1 VSSEVDIEREP
12 AGAVPETMARQAD
25 LSSKTKLELRAQS
38 SEPVKIARIISR
50 LNVGGPS
57 IQAITLTHLLRRFGY
72 QTRLLCG
79 RENPSEGSMDYLARE
94 LEVCPVRIDSLSR
107 NPATGDLR
115 ALLALTIE
123 LRRARPRLVHT
134 HTAKAGTLGRLAA
147 LIALPRHRRI
157 LVHTFHGHSLTGY
170 FNPVVAR
177 IYLAIER
184 ALARRT
190 NKLIVVSEEVR
201 DELVSL
207 GVAPYTRFEVIPLGF
222 DLRPFMAPS
231 GDRDRQRNALR
242 RELGVSPD
250 AKVVTLVARLVPIKR
265 VDRFLRVA
273 RLVAEQSNA
282 HFMIAGDGELGDVLR
297 ASTDAR
303 ALEDRLSWIGFRR
316 DIPAVCFASD
326 VVALTSDNEGT
337 PVSLIEAQAAGVPVV
352 STDVGGVRSV
362 VLDGRTGMMAVA
374 GDDQGLADAIL
385 QTLQDTALARRL
397 ATAGR
402 AHAVSAFSIERLVQ
416 NMDRLYASLLQ
427 GAPEAP

>member
-1 VSSEVDIEREP
+1 MSREVDIRREQGGR
-12 AGAVPETMARQAD
+12 A
-25 LSSKTKLELRAQS
+25 SKTNSGIGVLQPK
-38 SEPVKIARIISR
+38 PVKIARIISR
-50 LNVGGPS
+50 LNVGGPT

-79 RENPSEGSMDYLARE
+79 REDPGEGSMEYLAHE

-107 NPATGDLR
+107 NPGVSDLK
-115 ALLALTIE
+115 ALVALVVE
-123 LRRARPRLVHT
+123 LRRTRPRLVHT

-147 LIALPRHRRI
+147 LIALPGHHRI

-170 FNPVVAR
+170 FNPRMAR
-177 IYLAIER
+177 VYLAIER

-190 NKLIVVSEEVR
+190 SKLIAVSDEVR

-207 GVAPYTRFEVIPLGF
+207 GVAPYARFEVVPLGF
-222 DLRPFMAPS
+222 DLRPFTVPPVE
-231 GDRDRQRNALR
+231 RNRRRKALR
-242 RELGVSPD
+242 REIGISPD

-273 RLVAEQSNA
+273 RMVAGQSNA

-297 ASTDAR
+297 ASVDAR
-303 ALEDRLSWIGFRR
+303 SLGDRLSWIGFRR

-326 VVALTSDNEGT
+326 VVMLTSDNEGT

-362 VLDGRTGMMAVA
+362 VLDGRTGLVAAA
-374 GDDQGLADAIL
+374 GDDQALADAIL
-385 QTLQDTALARRL
+385 DILQDAVLAQRL
-397 ATAGR
+397 AAAGC
-402 AHAVSAFSIERLVQ
+402 AHALNAFSIERLVQ
-416 NMDRLYASLLQ
+416 NLDRLYAELLQ
-427 GAPEAP
+427 DAPGTR

>member
-1 VSSEVDIEREP
+1 VSSEVDIEREQVRR
-12 AGAVPETMARQAD
+12 A
-25 LSSKTKLELRAQS
+25 SKTNLGVEVSPRK
-38 SEPVKIARIISR
+38 PVKIVRIISR
-50 LNVGGPS
+50 LNVGGPA
-57 IQAITLTHLLRRFGY
+57 IQAITLTHLLSRYGY

-79 RENPSEGSMDYLARE
+79 REDPSEGSMDYVAQE
-94 LEVCPVRIDSLSR
+94 LEVRPVRIDSLSR
-107 NPATGDLR
+107 NPAASDLK
-115 ALLALTIE
+115 ALLALIAE
-123 LRRARPRLVHT
+123 LRRARPQLVHT

-170 FNPVVAR
+170 FNPGIAR

-190 NKLIVVSEEVR
+190 TKLIVVSKEVR

-207 GVAPYTRFEVIPLGF
+207 GVAPHTRFEVVPLGF
-222 DLRPFMAPS
+222 DLRPFTVPS
-231 GDRDRQRNALR
+231 VDRDRQRNALR
-242 RELGVSPD
+242 CELEIPPD

-282 HFMIAGDGELGDVLR
+282 HFVIAGDGQLGDVLR
-297 ASTDAR
+297 TSAEAR
-303 ALEDRLSWIGFRR
+303 SLNDRLSWIGFRR

-352 STDVGGVRSV
+352 STDVGGVPSV
-362 VLDGRTGMMAVA
+362 VLDGHTGVLAEP
-374 GDDQGLADAIL
+374 GDDRALADAIL
-385 QTLQDTALARRL
+385 DILRDTALAQRL

-402 AHAVSAFSIERLVQ
+402 AHALSAFSIERLVQ
-416 NMDRLYASLLQ
+416 DMDRLYTALLR
-427 GAPEAP
+427 GAPEAL